1 MTDQRPPG
9 PSYSQMEDPS
19 RLSAELRQQV
29 AEADELDPIR
39 LYDIHWKPSGEL
51 SGVLLPQEL
60 TGVCAPIV
68 LLSGAHFPTGSHKVG
83 PVYAI
88 LAEKQIAGQ
97 VDPEQSTAV
106 WPSTGNY
113 GIGGAWVGPR
123 MGYRSL
129 VVLPEGMSRERFEC
143 IERYG
148 GSVIATPGT
157 ESNVKEIFDKVKEL
171 RRDPGNVILNQFAEF
186 GNYRFHYRVTGAAV
200 LELAAQL
207 GAQGVGNGQVAAL
220 VSAMGSAGTI
230 AAGDRVK
237 QSNPSAAIVGVEPV
251 QCPTLYNVGFG
262 EHGIEGIGD
271 KHVTWI
277 HNVLN
282 MDLLA
287 LVDDRDCLRGLQLME
302 QGREVLAEQGI
313 PAEIS
318 DRWAGRFGISAVC
331 NILGAIKAVRTLGL
345 TSDDLVVTFA
355 TDSFDRYPSVMDRL
369 DREDGPM
376 DRDEALRRLEVF
388 QRQRTDGVLEGT
400 QGVRRRWHNQKYFTW
415 VEQQGMDVEDL
426 KAQADPA
433 FWLAHQARIEEIDK
447 QLEALQ

>member
-1 MTDQRPPG
+1 MSNNRPPG

-19 RLSAELRQQV
+19 RLPEALRKQV

-39 LYDIHWKPSGEL
+39 LYGIHWRPEGEL
-51 SGVLLPQEL
+51 SGVLLPSEL
-60 TGVCAPIV
+60 TGVDAPIV

-88 LAEKQIAGQ
+88 LAEKQIAGE

-129 VVLPEGMSRERFEC
+129 VVLPEGMSRERFER

-171 RRDPGNVILNQFAEF
+171 RKDPGNVILNQFAEF
-186 GNYRFHYRVTGAAV
+186 GNYRFHYRVTGTAV

-207 GAQGVGNGQVAAL
+207 GEQGVGNGQVAAV

-237 QSNPSAAIVGVEPV
+237 QANPSAAIVGVEPL
-251 QCPTLYNVGFG
+251 QCPTLYDVGFG

-282 MDLLA
+282 MDLLT
-287 LVDDRDCLRGLQLME
+287 LVDDRDCLRGLQLLE
-302 QGREVLAEQGI
+302 QGREVLAESGI
-313 PAEIS
+313 SETVS
-318 DRWAGRFGISAVC
+318 GRWAGRFGISAVC
-331 NILGAIKAVRTLGL
+331 NIIGAIKAVRTLGL
-345 TSDDLVVTFA
+345 TSSDLVVTFA
-355 TDSFDRYPSVMDRL
+355 TDAFDRYPSVMDRL
-369 DREDGPM
+369 TEQEGPM
-376 DRDEALRRLEVF
+376 DRDVALRRLEAF
-388 QRQRTDGVLEGT
+388 HCIRADNVLEGT
-400 QGVRRRWHNQKYFTW
+400 RDVRRRWHNQKYFTW
-415 VEQQGMDVEDL
+415 VEQQGMAVEEL
-426 KAQADPA
+426 REQTDPA
-433 FWLAHQARIEEIDK
+433 FWLAHQARIAEIDK